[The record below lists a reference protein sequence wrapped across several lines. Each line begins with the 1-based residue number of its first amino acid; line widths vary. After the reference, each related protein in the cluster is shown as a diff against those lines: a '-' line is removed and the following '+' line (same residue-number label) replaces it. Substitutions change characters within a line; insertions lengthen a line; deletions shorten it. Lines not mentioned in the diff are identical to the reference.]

1 MAACSGKGVQAKGRR
16 SRGHCLSGSGWPP
29 PVASWRSWPRQ
40 TPRLRPPGAGP
51 QRAPGASGSP
61 AGVLLTLGLPH
72 QLISDSRC
80 PLTSDIISDLREG
93 EGEGC
98 PQPPRPSPPLSILTF
113 GRARVPGRPLFT
125 SRRLKGSQQ

>member
-1 MAACSGKGVQAKGRR
+1 MGTASQDQAG
-16 SRGHCLSGSGWPP
+16 LLLWPP
-29 PVASWRSWPRQ
+29 GGPGPRR
-40 TPRLRPPGAGP
+40 PRGSARREPGP

-61 AGVLLTLGLPH
+61 AGVLLTLGLPP
-72 QLISDSRC
+72 QLISGSQC

-98 PQPPRPSPPLSILTF
+98 PQPPRPCPPLSILTF

-125 SRRLKGSQQ
+125 SRRLKYSQQ